1 MRARLTNGLP
11 GPRRP
16 PKSPGDRTLGV
27 EEEFHVVDLETRRAA
42 PRAPEL
48 LRGLPT
54 AAFTPELQS
63 SVVETNTVPCTTLDD
78 LRGELWRRRR
88 QLIAA
93 ADKVGLGLLSA
104 GTPPLAEPA
113 ELGITPSLRYDLM
126 LQEYEQL
133 AREQVICGCHVHVYV
148 EDRDLA
154 VAVAQHISIDLPV
167 LLAASASSPF
177 WCGTDTGYASYRT
190 MVWARWP
197 TSGPFPTVANAAE
210 YTALVRD
217 LIATE
222 VITDSGM
229 IYYDV
234 RPSAHVP
241 TLELRLCDASPRVD
255 DVVLVAGLFRALTN
269 RAIDDLAAGR
279 KPSPH
284 GTSYPKQELLRT
296 AIWRAARSGLEGKL
310 VDLRALRPV
319 PAPELL
325 MQLMSRLRPEL
336 EDAGDWPYV
345 WSHAQELAAS
355 CSSAARQRHALNR
368 ADSMQDVVDLVLA
381 ETGGTEPLAG
391 ALPAPED
398 ARPLADYL
406 WSRGE
411 AVARQGIP
419 HVLSSGVLSILD
431 GLGSRVLSRR
441 EEARNRHQLEH
452 DVTFAV
458 AGEPRPFPI
467 DLVPRVVGTAEWRQ
481 LLRGVEQRAL
491 ALELFLRDVYGRR
504 SVVRDGV
511 LPRWMIDTSAATRP
525 GGALVPEETVR
536 ASVVGIDLVCDAA
549 GKWRVLEDNLRIP
562 SGLAYAL
569 QARRLL
575 AAVMPELGPA
585 EMPASIEAVPEMLLT
600 ALKAAA
606 PVNARPD
613 ADVSVALL
621 SVGATDS
628 AWWEHRTLAERMG
641 IPLVRSAELEVTTSG
656 VFLLRAGK
664 RTRIDVVYRRLEEDL
679 LDHLPAAD
687 HQPLGRRLRGAVRDG
702 VVTLANAPGNG
713 IGDDKAVYSLVTDF
727 IRYYL
732 GEEPLLPDVPTYL
745 CARPDD
751 LSQVLD
757 RLRELVV
764 KPVDGFGG
772 SGVLIGPAAS
782 RAELN
787 TARREILAAP
797 AQWIAQEV
805 VQLCTHPTLAG
816 GRIEERHVDLRVFA
830 TLQPDPGTGR
840 AKAKALP
847 APLTRMAP
855 AGSLV
860 VNSSRGGGAK
870 DTWIVG

>member
-1 MRARLTNGLP
+1 M
-11 GPRRP
+11 
-16 PKSPGDRTLGV
+16 
-27 EEEFHVVDLETRRAA
+27 EEEFHVVDLETRRAT

-48 LRGLPT
+48 LRLLPT

-63 SVVETNTVPCTTLDD
+63 SVVETNTIPCTTLDD
-78 LRGELWRRRR
+78 LRGDLWRRRR
-88 QLIAA
+88 QLISA
-93 ADKVGLGLLSA
+93 ADQAGLGLLSA

-126 LQEYEQL
+126 LQEYERL
-133 AREQVICGCHVHVYV
+133 AREQVICGCHVHVFI

-154 VAVAQHISIDLPV
+154 VAVAQHIAADLPV

-197 TSGPFPTVANAAE
+197 TSGPFPPVANAAE

-217 LIATE
+217 LIATG
-222 VITDSGM
+222 VITDSQM

-255 DVVLVAGLFRALTN
+255 DVVLIAGLFRALTN
-269 RAIDDLAAGR
+269 RAIADLAAGR
-279 KPSPH
+279 APSI
-284 GTSYPKQELLRT
+284 GATSYPSQELLRT

-310 VDLRALRPV
+310 VDLRAMRPV
-319 PAPELL
+319 AAPELL
-325 MQLMSRLRPEL
+325 MQLVSRLRPEL

-345 WSHAQELAAS
+345 WSHAQELAVS

-368 ADSMQDVVDLVLA
+368 AGSMHDVVDLILA
-381 ETGGTEPLAG
+381 ETAGTDTGGTEPLAG
-391 ALPAPED
+391 ALPPPEG
-398 ARPLADYL
+398 ARPLAEYL
-406 WSRGE
+406 WARGE

-441 EEARNRHQLEH
+441 EEARNRHQLDH

-481 LLRGVEQRAL
+481 LQRGVEQRAV

-504 SVVRDGV
+504 SVVRDGI
-511 LPRWMIDTSAATRP
+511 LPSWMIDTSAATRP
-525 GGALVPEETVR
+525 AGALVPEGTVR

-549 GKWRVLEDNLRIP
+549 GKWRVLEDNLRVP

-585 EMPASIEAVPEMLLT
+585 EMPASIEAVPEMLLG

-606 PVNARPD
+606 PVNARQD
-613 ADVSVALL
+613 AEVSVALL
-621 SVGATDS
+621 SVGASDS

-641 IPLVRSAELEVTTSG
+641 IPLVRSPELEVTTSG

-664 RTRIDVVYRRLEEDL
+664 RTRIDVVYRRLDEDL
-679 LDHLPAAD
+679 LDHLPAHD

-732 GEEPLLPDVPTYL
+732 GEEPLLADVPTYL
-745 CARPDD
+745 CARPGD
-751 LSQVLD
+751 LTRVLD

-764 KPVDGFGG
+764 KPVDGYGG

-797 AQWIAQEV
+797 AQWIAQEL
-805 VQLCTHPTLAG
+805 VQLSTHPTLAG
-816 GRIEERHVDLRVFA
+816 GRIEQRHVDLRVYA
-830 TLQPDPGTGR
+830 TVQPDPGTGR
-840 AKAKALP
+840 PTAKALP